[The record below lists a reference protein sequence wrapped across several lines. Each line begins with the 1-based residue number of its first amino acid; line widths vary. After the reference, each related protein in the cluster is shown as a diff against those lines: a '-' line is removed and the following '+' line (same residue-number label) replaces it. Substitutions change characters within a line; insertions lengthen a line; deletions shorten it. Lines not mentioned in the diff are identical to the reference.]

1 MTANL
6 IKVPSL
12 HCVAL
17 DERVARIEGVPG
29 QMGKN
34 LNHIER
40 EIVELRREMN
50 GRFLWPLGV
59 QISTRT
65 TVMLALLRTA

>member
-1 MTANL
+1 MIDSRAL
-6 IKVPSL
+6 IY
-12 HCVAL
+12 H
-17 DERVARIEGVPG
+17 IEGVPG
-29 QMGKN
+29 QMGKS

-59 QISTRT
+59 QISTWV
-65 TVMLALLRTA
+65 TVMLALLLVPG